1 MLQGDDNEEN
11 LSGCITSFTS
21 SYYEKAYL
29 QKSTFEN
36 ILVFLD
42 IYSYTIKYR
51 HINRIRIN
59 ANLTIVI
66 FCVLEFLL
74 LLDCSLAC
82 SKDDLLDLLEHYYP
96 LKETRIVAA
105 KFFLDISN
113 NLVASMWQVSFLFDL
128 VPHCKSSEEQ
138 QQKTLS
144 LQNYI

>member
-1 MLQGDDNEEN
+1 MYNFFHKQL
-11 LSGCITSFTS
+11 LR
-21 SYYEKAYL
+21 
-29 QKSTFEN
+29 KSAFEN

-42 IYSYTIKYR
+42 IYSYTINYR
-51 HINRIRIN
+51 HINIII
-59 ANLTIVI
+59 ANLTIAI

-82 SKDDLLDLLEHYYP
+82 SKDDLSDLLEHYYP

-113 NLVASMWQVSFLFDL
+113 NSVASMWQVSFLFDL
-128 VPHCKSSEEQ
+128 VLRCKSSEER

>member
-1 MLQGDDNEEN
+1 MYNFFHKQLLRNAFD
-11 LSGCITSFTS
+11 
-21 SYYEKAYL
+21 
-29 QKSTFEN
+29 N

-42 IYSYTIKYR
+42 IYSYTINYR
-51 HINRIRIN
+51 HINIIIAI
-59 ANLTIVI
+59 ANLTIAI

-82 SKDDLLDLLEHYYP
+82 SKGDLLDLLEHYYP
-96 LKETRIVAA
+96 LKETRIFAA

-113 NLVASMWQVSFLFDL
+113 NSVASMWQVSFLFDL
-128 VPHCKSSEEQ
+128 VLHCKNSEER

>member
-1 MLQGDDNEEN
+1 MYNFFHKQL
-11 LSGCITSFTS
+11 LR
-21 SYYEKAYL
+21 
-29 QKSTFEN
+29 KSWIIKSVFEN

-42 IYSYTIKYR
+42 IYSYTINYR
-51 HINRIRIN
+51 HINMIRIN
-59 ANLTIVI
+59 ANLTIAI

-82 SKDDLLDLLEHYYP
+82 SKDDLSDLLEHYYP

-113 NLVASMWQVSFLFDL
+113 NSVASMWQVSFLFDL
-128 VPHCKSSEEQ
+128 VLHCKNSEER

-144 LQNYI
+144 LQNYIWYFSV

>member
-1 MLQGDDNEEN
+1 MN
-11 LSGCITSFTS
+11 S
-21 SYYEKAYL
+21 A
-29 QKSTFEN
+29 FEN

-42 IYSYTIKYR
+42 IYSYTINYR
-51 HINRIRIN
+51 HINIII
-59 ANLTIVI
+59 ANLTIAI

-96 LKETRIVAA
+96 LKKTRIVAA

-113 NLVASMWQVSFLFDL
+113 NSVASMWQVSFLFDL
-128 VPHCKSSEEQ
+128 VLRCKNSEER

>member
-1 MLQGDDNEEN
+1 MQH
-11 LSGCITSFTS
+11 
-21 SYYEKAYL
+21 YK
-29 QKSTFEN
+29 KSAFEN

-42 IYSYTIKYR
+42 IYSYTINYR
-51 HINRIRIN
+51 HINIII
-59 ANLTIVI
+59 ANLTIAI

-82 SKDDLLDLLEHYYP
+82 SKDDLLDLLEHYFP

-113 NLVASMWQVSFLFDL
+113 NSVASMWQVSFLFDL
-128 VPHCKSSEEQ
+128 VLHCKNSEVR